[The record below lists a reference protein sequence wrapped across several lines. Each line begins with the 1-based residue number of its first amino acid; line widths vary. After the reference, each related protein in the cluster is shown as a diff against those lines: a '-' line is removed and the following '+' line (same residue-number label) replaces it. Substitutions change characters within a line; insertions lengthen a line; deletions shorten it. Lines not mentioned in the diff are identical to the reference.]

1 MHSSTIDPNA
11 DFYLRRYD
19 RMAFRAARQVIAS
32 YSTSFGLAT
41 RMLGKQQ
48 RTDISN
54 LYAMVR
60 IADEIVDGTTKAAG
74 LDIPATTTLLEEY
87 EHHVLAAPLR
97 RFHPDPILHA
107 YAITARRCKF
117 NPEHIH
123 AFFTSMRTDLQ
134 KSMHDAA
141 SYQNYIY
148 GSAEVIG
155 LLCVSVFLAGH
166 TVETCHHARIATG
179 AQALGAAFQKINF
192 LRDYAEDHATLGRQ
206 YFAPE
211 LTEATKKALIADIR
225 TDLATAETAIAL
237 LPPSSRTGVQL
248 ATRFF
253 TELTNQ
259 LDYTDTRAIRNTRV
273 RLSPTTRA
281 RIIAQVCGDS
291 ARSTI
296 ARIPGI
302 LKITQRS

>member
-1 MHSSTIDPNA
+1 MHSSITDPNA

-48 RTDISN
+48 RTDIRN

-74 LDIPATTTLLEEY
+74 FDIPATNALLEEY
-87 EHHVLAAPLR
+87 EQQVLAAPLR

-107 YAITARRCKF
+107 YAITALRCKF
-117 NPEHIH
+117 DPEHIH
-123 AFFTSMRTDLQ
+123 AFFASMRSDLQ
-134 KSMHDAA
+134 KSTHNTT
-141 SYQNYIY
+141 SYKNYIY

-155 LLCVSVFLAGH
+155 MLCVSVFLAGH
-166 TVETCHHARIATG
+166 RVETCHLTRMTVG

-192 LRDYAEDHATLGRQ
+192 LRDYAEDRTTLGRQ
-206 YFAPE
+206 YFTQE
-211 LTEATKKALIADIR
+211 LTETTKMALIADIR
-225 TDLATAETAIAL
+225 TDLTTAETAIHL
-237 LPPSSRTGVQL
+237 LPPSSRTGVRL
-248 ATRFF
+248 ATQFF

-259 LDYTDTRAIRNTRV
+259 LDHTDTHSICTTRIRLT
-273 RLSPTTRA
+273 PTTRA

-291 ARSTI
+291 ALSTI

-302 LKITQRS
+302 SKITQRS

>member
-1 MHSSTIDPNA
+1 MHSSTLDPNA
-11 DFYLRRYD
+11 DLYLRRYD

-41 RMLGKQQ
+41 RILGKQQ
-48 RTDISN
+48 RTDIRN

-74 LDIPATTTLLEEY
+74 FDIPATTTLLEEY
-87 EHHVLAAPLR
+87 ERQVLTAPLR

-117 NPEHIH
+117 DPEHIR

-134 KSMHDAA
+134 KSTHNAA
-141 SYQNYIY
+141 SYKSYIY

-166 TVETCHHARIATG
+166 AVETCHRARMTTG

-206 YFAPE
+206 YFAQE

-225 TDLATAETAIAL
+225 TDLATAETAIGL

-248 ATRFF
+248 ATQFF

-259 LDYTDTRAIRNTRV
+259 LDYTDTHAIRNTRV

-291 ARSTI
+291 ARSTM

>member
-1 MHSSTIDPNA
+1 MHSSITDPNA

-74 LDIPATTTLLEEY
+74 LDIPATTTLLAEY
-87 EHHVLAAPLR
+87 EHQVLAAPLR

-117 NPEHIH
+117 DPEHIR

-259 LDYTDTRAIRNTRV
+259 LDHTDTRAIRNTRV

>member
-11 DFYLRRYD
+11 DLYLRRYD

-41 RMLGKQQ
+41 RILGKQQ

-117 NPEHIH
+117 NPEHIR

-166 TVETCHHARIATG
+166 TVETCHRAHIATG

-192 LRDYAEDHATLGRQ
+192 LRDYAEDRTTLGRQ
-206 YFAPE
+206 YFTQE
-211 LTEATKKALIADIR
+211 LTETTKMALIADIR
-225 TDLATAETAIAL
+225 TDLTTAETAIHL
-237 LPPSSRTGVQL
+237 LPPSSRTGVRL
-248 ATRFF
+248 ATQFF

-259 LDYTDTRAIRNTRV
+259 LDHTDTHSICTTRIRLT
-273 RLSPTTRA
+273 PTTRA

-291 ARSTI
+291 ALSTI

-302 LKITQRS
+302 SKITQRS

>member
-1 MHSSTIDPNA
+1 MHSSTIEPNA
-11 DFYLRRYD
+11 DLYLRRYD
-19 RMAFRAARQVIAS
+19 RMAFRASRQVIAS

-117 NPEHIH
+117 NPEHIR

-166 TVETCHHARIATG
+166 TVETCHRARIATG

-206 YFAPE
+206 YFAQE
-211 LTEATKKALIADIR
+211 LTEATKTALIADIH

-259 LDYTDTRAIRNTRV
+259 LDHTDTHAIRNTRV

-291 ARSTI
+291 ALSTI
-296 ARIPGI
+296 ARILGI
-302 LKITQRS
+302 SKITQRS

>member
-11 DFYLRRYD
+11 DLYLRRYD

-117 NPEHIH
+117 NPEHIR

-166 TVETCHHARIATG
+166 TVETCHCARIATG

-211 LTEATKKALIADIR
+211 LTEATKMALITDIR

-259 LDYTDTRAIRNTRV
+259 LDHADTRSICNTRV

-281 RIIAQVCGDS
+281 RIIAQVCGGS
-291 ARSTI
+291 ALSTM

-302 LKITQRS
+302 SKITQRS

>member
-11 DFYLRRYD
+11 DLYLRRYD

-117 NPEHIH
+117 NPEHIR

-166 TVETCHHARIATG
+166 TVETCHRARIATG

-192 LRDYAEDHATLGRQ
+192 LRDYAEDHVTLGRQ
-206 YFAPE
+206 YFAQE

-225 TDLATAETAIAL
+225 TDLATAETAITL

-253 TELTNQ
+253 AELTNQ
-259 LDYTDTRAIRNTRV
+259 LDYTDTHAIRNTRV

-291 ARSTI
+291 ALSTI
-296 ARIPGI
+296 ARILGI
-302 LKITQRS
+302 SKITQRS

>member
-1 MHSSTIDPNA
+1 MHSSITDPNA

-87 EHHVLAAPLR
+87 ERQVLAAPLR

-237 LPPSSRTGVQL
+237 LPPRSRTGVQL

-259 LDYTDTRAIRNTRV
+259 LDHTDTRAIRNTRV

>member
-74 LDIPATTTLLEEY
+74 FDIPATTTLLAEY

-117 NPEHIH
+117 DPEHIR

-155 LLCVSVFLAGH
+155 LLCASIFLAGH
-166 TVETCHHARIATG
+166 TVETCHRARIATG

-206 YFAPE
+206 YFAQE

-259 LDYTDTRAIRNTRV
+259 LNHTDTRAIRNTRV

-296 ARIPGI
+296 TRIPGI

>member
-1 MHSSTIDPNA
+1 MHSSTLDPDA
-11 DFYLRRYD
+11 DLYLRRYD
-19 RMAFRAARQVIAS
+19 RMAFRAARQVISS

-48 RTDISN
+48 RTDIRN

-74 LDIPATTTLLEEY
+74 FDIPATTALLEEY
-87 EHHVLAAPLR
+87 ERQVLAAPLR

-117 NPEHIH
+117 DPEHIR
-123 AFFTSMRTDLQ
+123 AFFASMRTDLQ
-134 KSMHDAA
+134 KSMHNAA
-141 SYQNYIY
+141 SYKSYIY

-155 LLCVSVFLAGH
+155 LLCVSVFLAGRK
-166 TVETCHHARIATG
+166 VETWRRARMATG

-206 YFAPE
+206 YFTLE

-225 TDLATAETAIAL
+225 TDLATAETAIGL

-248 ATRFF
+248 ATQFF
-253 TELTNQ
+253 TKLTNQ
-259 LDYTDTRAIRNTRV
+259 LDHTDTRTIRNTRV

-281 RIIAQVCGDS
+281 RIITQVCGGS
-291 ARSTI
+291 ALSTM

-302 LKITQRS
+302 SKIKQRS